1 MTMTISELHDFFIAS
16 TGITTD
22 SRNCKKGSMFFA
34 LKGAS
39 FDGNNYATMA
49 LEKGCSYAVVDR
61 QVGNDPRLLLVD
73 DVLTTLQQLAN
84 YHRMRF
90 NIPFIGIT
98 GTNGK
103 TTTKE
108 LVNAVLR
115 RKYNVLCTQGNFNNH
130 IGVPLTLLGLRKEH
144 EIAIIEM
151 GANHPGEIEFLC
163 NIANPT
169 YGLITNV
176 GKAHLEGFGS
186 FEGVIKTK
194 SELYRHLERNNGTI
208 FVNPDNSFLMSALA
222 NSQARIV
229 RYSSHIAMSKG
240 REMLTYRWSRG
251 EVETHLCG
259 DYNFE
264 NLIAAMTVGSHF
276 MVNEADIHQAISEY
290 VPTNNRSQIVNTA
303 TNKLIVDTY
312 NANPTSMTASI
323 NNFNNMECKNIKVA
337 ILGDMLELGAES
349 VAEHRTIIEKLRTS
363 HINRI
368 ILIGPEFGKALG
380 IGSGG
385 YEKIRNFDYYATR
398 EELEQQLQRTVIANS
413 TILIKGSH
421 GMALEKLVERL

>member
-1 MTMTISELHDFFIAS
+1 MTIPNLHDLFLSS

-22 SRNCKKGSMFFA
+22 SRNCKEGSIFFA
-34 LKGAS
+34 LKGAT
-39 FDGNNYATMA
+39 FDGNNYAAMA
-49 LEKGCSYAVVDR
+49 LEKGCSYAIVDR
-61 QVGNDPRLLLVD
+61 PVGNDNRLILVD
-73 DVLTTLQQLAN
+73 DVLKTLQQLAN
-84 YHRMRF
+84 YHRMTF
-90 NIPFIGIT
+90 NIPVIGIT

-130 IGVPLTLLGLRKEH
+130 IGVPLTLLGLNKEH

-151 GANHPGEIEFLC
+151 GANHPGEIDFLC
-163 NIANPT
+163 RIANPT

-194 SELYRHLERNNGTI
+194 SELYRHIEKNHGTI
-208 FVNPDNSFLMSALA
+208 FVNPANSFLTSVLED
-222 NSQARIV
+222 NKARIV
-229 RYSSHIAMSKG
+229 QYPSHIALIKG
-240 REMLTYRWSRG
+240 QTMLKYKWSRG
-251 EVETHLCG
+251 LVETHLCG

-264 NLIAAMTVGSHF
+264 NLMAAITVGMHF
-276 MVNEADIHQAISEY
+276 MVSEDTIHQAISEY
-290 VPTNNRSQIVNTA
+290 VPTNNRSQIVQTA
-303 TNKLIVDTY
+303 TNTLIVDTY

-323 NNFNNMECKNIKVA
+323 NNFSNMICSNMKIA

-349 VAEHRTIIEKLRTS
+349 VAEHRTIIEKLRNS
-363 HINRI
+363 CLNHV
-368 ILIGPEFGKALG
+368 ILVGPEFGKALE
-380 IGSGG
+380 IVDDN
-385 YEKIRNFDYYATR
+385 YEKAKLFEHYATR
-398 EELEQQLQRTVIANS
+398 ALLEEQLQRKNLTNV

-421 GMALEKLVERL
+421 GMALEKLVEQL